1 MAKKDDNNWVETYL
15 PGAVLFV
22 LCLTGMHALMEWL
35 SATLGVEIML
45 LALFLWVPLAMVY
58 CGIMVIVTLLQILSG
73 GR

>member
-1 MAKKDDNNWVETYL
+1 MAKKDETNWAAVYL
-15 PGAVLFV
+15 SIAVLFV
-22 LCLTGMHALMEWL
+22 LILTGLHSLMEWL
-35 SATLGVEIML
+35 SAALGVEIML